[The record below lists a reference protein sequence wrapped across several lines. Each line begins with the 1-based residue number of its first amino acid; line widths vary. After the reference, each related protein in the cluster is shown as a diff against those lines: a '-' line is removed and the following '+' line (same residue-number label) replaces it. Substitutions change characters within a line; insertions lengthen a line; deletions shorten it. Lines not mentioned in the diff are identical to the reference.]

1 MIAKTGSNFDII
13 IITAEYYEDHPLSPS
28 GVLARVLDASSFS
41 VGIIEK
47 PQNKEDIK
55 RLGKPNLAFCVTA
68 GSIDS
73 MLNNYTPL
81 KKKRLEDKYS
91 NATKMPDRAIIV
103 YCNLIKEHFKETKII
118 IGGIESSLRRFAHYD
133 YWSNSIRKSILYDS
147 RADILVY
154 GNGEKQIVE
163 IANRIKDFKPLDN
176 IKGTCVIKK
185 EIDNTFELLPSFKDV
200 KSDNIMFCKM
210 QSKLSIYQNLAQEYD
225 NNYLVQYSYPQYTTK
240 DLDWIYSLPY
250 TRILSSGSLLKMA
263 QFSVVTHRGC
273 FGRCNFCSI
282 GFHQGDKII
291 SRSEENIL
299 NEIRNLSNHPD
310 FKGEID
316 DLGGP
321 SANMYGMDCKI
332 HQKTYPCLKSCI
344 DCPLLDRSHQKLM
357 SLMKKAR
364 ELPNVKKIFVRSGI
378 RYDIALENKEYI
390 KELSEHHI
398 AGSLKI
404 APEHFSEKVLS
415 LMNKENTRF
424 EEFLTYFKKLNDP
437 KKQHLK
443 YYFMICHPGDSE
455 GETIAL
461 KERLESLENVES
473 FQVFTPTPMTNSTCM
488 YWTGLNPKTLEK
500 IDIIYDY
507 STKKKLKR
515 ILLDGINNSF
525 KKSAKEKDLLQKM
538 KNLGINAEVSRK

>member
-1 MIAKTGSNFDII
+1 MISKIGSNFDII

-28 GVLARVLDASSFS
+28 GVLARVLEASGFS

-47 PQNKEDIK
+47 PQNKEDIT
-55 RLGKPNLAFCVTA
+55 RLGDPNLAFCVTA

-81 KKKRLEDKYS
+81 KKKRLKDKYS

-103 YCNLIKEHFKETKII
+103 YCNLIKEQFKKTKII

-154 GNGEKQIVE
+154 GNGEKQIIE
-163 IANRIKDFKPLDN
+163 IAKRIKECEDLDN

-200 KSDNIMFCKM
+200 KSDKLMFCQM
-210 QSKLSIYQNLAQEYD
+210 QSLFSPYKNLAQEYD
-225 NNYLVQYSYPQYTTK
+225 NNYLVQYAYPQYLTK

-250 TRILSSGSLLKMA
+250 SRNLSKGSLLKMA
-263 QFSVVTHRGC
+263 QFSIVTHRGC

-282 GFHQGDKII
+282 AFHQGDKII

-299 NEIRNLSNHPD
+299 NEIKQITVHPD

-321 SANMYGMDCKI
+321 SANMYGMDCNI
-332 HQKTYPCLKSCI
+332 HQNNYPCLKSCI
-344 DCPLLDRSHQKLM
+344 DCPLLDKSHKKLI

-364 ELPNVKKIFVRSGI
+364 EISGVKRVFVRSGI
-378 RYDIALENKEYI
+378 RYDLALESKDYI

-404 APEHFSEKVLS
+404 APEHFSKPVLS
-415 LMNKENTRF
+415 LMNKDNTRF
-424 EEFLTYFKKLNDP
+424 EEFLNYFKKLNDP

-455 GETIAL
+455 AETIAL
-461 KERLESLENVES
+461 KKRLESLENIES

-500 IDIIYDY
+500 IEIIYDY
-507 STKKKLKR
+507 NTKKKLKR
-515 ILLDGINNSF
+515 ILLESINKTNEKF
-525 KKSAKEKDLLQKM
+525 YVPKKKS
-538 KNLGINAEVSRK
+538 